1 MGCANSSP
9 VTAED
14 TESRRISRAIDTQL
28 TSERRRLEALRPV
41 KLLLLGTGESGKSTI
56 LKQMKL
62 IYDTGFSPEEIQTY
76 RSSIILNLFS
86 CVKTLAVQMDN
97 LKIPYGYIPPD
108 TVDSDSDEPLP
119 PQINNVRRRSSLA
132 FDEVRQTLSRESKS
146 PVTIPATAL
155 IVDETRQSLSQG
167 SKSPVISRLST
178 YVVTGVDSYGGG
190 ARKGCNYTLQSQDAA
205 SQYDRFGGIN
215 QIGKIPDF
223 GRTMKAMTLSTFG
236 FGKDEIIT
244 TQQIDDF
251 EAFWNDS
258 GVQYCFSRSSEFG
271 LMECCEYLMKNLRR
285 IGAPEYIPTK
295 EDILL
300 SRLKTT
306 AISET
311 IFKMKDVEY
320 RVFDVGGQRS
330 QRKKWASLFDDVNA
344 IIFVVAISSYDQV
357 CYEDHSVNRVIEA
370 LQVFKSIINHSAF
383 VNTGIILFLN
393 KIDIFKIKLGVSP
406 VSDYFPSYKGT
417 SRFEESI
424 EYFLEMF
431 RAANTDPER
440 RIQHHL
446 TWATDT
452 KQTRKVLD
460 SVCKCIQEANLK
472 DCGLE

>member
-1 MGCANSSP
+1 M
-9 VTAED
+9 TYAED

-97 LKIPYGYIPPD
+97 LKIPYGFITPD
-108 TVDSDSDEPLP
+108 TVDSDPDEPLP
-119 PQINNVRRRSSLA
+119 PQSNNVRRRSSLA
-132 FDEVRQTLSRESKS
+132 FDE
-146 PVTIPATAL
+146 
-155 IVDETRQSLSQG
+155 TRQSLSR

-205 SQYDRFGGIN
+205 SQYERFGGIN
-215 QIGKIPDF
+215 QIGSIPDF
-223 GRTMKAMTLSTFG
+223 GRSMKAMPLSTFG

-244 TQQIDDF
+244 AQQIDDF
-251 EAFWNDS
+251 EGFWNDS

-295 EDILL
+295 DDILL

-311 IFKMKDVEY
+311 RFKIKDVEY

-357 CYEDHSVNRVIEA
+357 CYEDHSVNRVVEA

-393 KIDIFKIKLGVSP
+393 KIDLFKIKLNVSP